1 MYRKHLWL
9 YCFILLIPLTL
20 SAYSPALQNGSESS
34 IEEWQVERLDRGVY
48 WSRYH
53 GNSYNDAKLSIN
65 MVEVYLDSLTA
76 ELRIGYSDGNHE
88 KTSKMGESN
97 SALVAVN
104 GSFFNTEDGKPV
116 AYLRSEDNILSVG
129 APVNRFYTENG
140 AICWDSQEAP
150 VIIPRP
156 ESGWDSVPY
165 QHILS
170 AGPLLLLDGEPV
182 SFKNDSFHQ
191 NRHPRTAVALSDNNR
206 MIFITVDGR
215 SFQSYGMTIPELAS
229 FLRDMGAVSA
239 LNLDGGGSTTMWI
252 HGKEENGIVN
262 YPSDN
267 LEFDHQGERNVSNSL
282 LLLINRNQQ

>member
-1 MYRKHLWL
+1 MIRKYFWL
-9 YCFILLIPLTL
+9 SWLLLFIPDALT
-20 SAYSPALQNGSESS
+20 AYSPVPQFGSENSR
-34 IEEWQVERLDRGVY
+34 EEWQVERLDQGVY

-53 GNSYNDAKLSIN
+53 GNRYNDAKLSIN

-76 ELRIGYSDGNHE
+76 ELRIGHSDGNHE
-88 KTSKMGESN
+88 KTSKLGETN

-104 GSFFNTEDGKPV
+104 GSYFNMENGKPV
-116 AYLRSEDNILSVG
+116 TYLRSEGHILSKG
-129 APVNRFYTENG
+129 APANRFYTENG
-140 AICWDSQEAP
+140 AICWDSRGAP

-156 ESGWDSVPY
+156 EAGWDSVPY

-170 AGPLLLLDGEPV
+170 AGPLLLLDGEPL
-182 SFKNDSFHQ
+182 SFKEDSFHQ
-191 NRHPRTAVALSDNNR
+191 NRHPRTAVALANHNR

-215 SFQSYGMTIPELAS
+215 SFQSYGMTIPELAT
-229 FLRDMGAVSA
+229 FLREMGAESA

-252 HGKEENGIVN
+252 HGKEENGVVN

-282 LLLINRNQQ
+282 LLLNRNQQ